1 MSIETLSPAP
11 SPSQPAQPEP
21 APWAG
26 LAPGSKRERITD
38 KDAATKVARQRLNVL
53 QLAQELGSVSKAC
66 KQGGMDRTSF
76 YEWKRRFQT
85 HGLEGLK
92 DLPPVPKSHP
102 QTTLP
107 EVQERIAA
115 LALQHPT
122 RGCNFL
128 SDQLALEGITVSAP
142 TVQSILNKRGLGGRY
157 ERLLALEEQALDHQ
171 IELTPELAQLIEK
184 ANPVFAERHVESA
197 RPGELLGQDTF
208 YVGTFKGVGKVYLHT
223 VVDTYG
229 SHAFGVLGTSK
240 QPEWAVSV
248 LYNDVLPF
256 YQQHEIPVG
265 AVLTDNGREFCGTET
280 HPYELFLALADIQH
294 RKTKV
299 RRPQTNGFVERFHRT
314 VLDEFFRVQLRT
326 TLYES
331 LEALQTDLDQ
341 WLEYYN
347 RERPHQGYR
356 NRGKRPYDT
365 VTEYLQNRPLVD
377 QATVR
382 QEA

>member
-1 MSIETLSPAP
+1 MSTTALSPSKPAEPETSVP
-11 SPSQPAQPEP
+11 SPVPV
-21 APWAG
+21 
-26 LAPGSKRERITD
+26 PGKRERITE
-38 KDAATKVARQRLNVL
+38 KDAAAKLARHRLSVL
-53 QLAQELGSVSKAC
+53 QLAEELGSVSKAC
-66 KQGGMDRTSF
+66 KQAGMDRTSF

-85 HGLEGLK
+85 HGLAGLK

-102 QTTLP
+102 QTTPL
-107 EVQERIAA
+107 EVQARISE

-128 SDQLALEGITVSAP
+128 SDQLALEGVSVSAQ
-142 TVQSILNKRGLGGRY
+142 TVQSILNKQGLGGRY
-157 ERLLALEEQALDHQ
+157 ERLLALEARVLEQR
-171 IELTPELAQLIEK
+171 IELTPELARQIEK
-184 ANPVFAERHVESA
+184 ANPAFAERHVEST
-197 RPGELLGQDTF
+197 RPGELLCQDTF
-208 YVGTFKGVGKVYLHT
+208 YVGQFKGVGKVYLHT

-229 SHAFGVLGTSK
+229 SYAFGVLGTSK

-248 LYNDVLPF
+248 LYNDAVPF
-256 YQQHEIPVG
+256 YQEHELPIE

-280 HPYELFLALADIQH
+280 HPYELFLSFSDIQH

-314 VLDEFFRVQLRT
+314 VLDEFFRVKLRT
-326 TLYES
+326 TFYES
-331 LEALQTDLDQ
+331 LEALQEDLDA

-365 VTEYLQNRPLVD
+365 VTEYL
-377 QATVR
+377 
-382 QEA
+382 EARSTGEQPIVI